1 MPMPSIRRHVNIA
14 TNPRSVWN
22 ALTTAD
28 GLTSWL
34 VDEARVDARKGGRVV
49 WTQEGDDGSPVQGHG
64 TILKWRPTASLE
76 ITWDKGGGFPMAGCR
91 IAFQVARDG
100 SETRLALVLSG
111 PACDDPEQREAL
123 DKEWGRDLKAIQS
136 WLDAD

>member
-1 MPMPSIRRHVNIA
+1 MQMPSIRRNVNIA
-14 TNPRSVWN
+14 TAPRTVWN
-22 ALTTAD
+22 ALTTAE

-34 VDEARVDARKGGRVV
+34 VDEARVDARMGGRVV

-76 ITWDKGGGFPMAGCR
+76 ITWDKGGAFPMAGCR
-91 IAFQVARDG
+91 ILFNVARDG
-100 SETRLALVLSG
+100 DETRLALVLSG
-111 PACDDPEQREAL
+111 PPCEDPEQREAL
-123 DKEWGRDLKAIQS
+123 DTEWGRDLRAIQS